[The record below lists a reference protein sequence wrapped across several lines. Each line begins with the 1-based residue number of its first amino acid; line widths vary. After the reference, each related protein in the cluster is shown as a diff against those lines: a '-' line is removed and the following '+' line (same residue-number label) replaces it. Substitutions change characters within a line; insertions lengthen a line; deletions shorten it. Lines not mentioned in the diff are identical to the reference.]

1 MAKQRVADAK
11 QTIRLHKSTY
21 SYVVRFSASHVPESF
36 LSSQNHKPF
45 ESESSKIFSSRVR
58 VRVMTWSSQSRV
70 TKTVE
75 SLRVIGLQARVNVES
90 DEISH
95 FSYYILYAVKWRP
108 IS

>member
-1 MAKQRVADAK
+1 
-11 QTIRLHKSTY
+11 
-21 SYVVRFSASHVPESF
+21 
-36 LSSQNHKPF
+36 
-45 ESESSKIFSSRVR
+45 
-58 VRVMTWSSQSRV
+58 MTWSSQSRV